1 MASVSKS
8 VCLEGAK
15 SSASVSMDS
24 RDFAVNRMS
33 MTVAEI
39 LVRNQIFRISLR
51 GALIFYVST
60 V

>member
-15 SSASVSMDS
+15 SSANVNTDS
-24 RDFAVNRMS
+24 KDYAVNWTS

-39 LVRNQIFRISLR
+39 LVS
-51 GALIFYVST
+51 
-60 V
+60 